1 MNVRVD
7 AQGKRNREGE
17 QVSIGGNESYR
28 QACGRCF
35 YAG

>member
-7 AQGKRNREGE
+7 EHGQRIREGE

-35 YAG
+35 YAQ